1 MTVSRDALRAYPGPQ
16 FPGCPAPAGQPP
28 FFNWDGTI
36 MKFRLHTKMLA
47 FAAAFIA
54 LPATAEEPAAQAQ
67 AEAEQ
72 PRDARE
78 DLAYRAVKPLG
89 TPAPEGYKP
98 PLSAE
103 AVVTFNAIVR
113 RSMNALDEFDR
124 LNQDLE
130 TARKSNDSARIA
142 EINKRFGELE
152 QQAAAARTDFQT
164 EKAALIARQEY
175 FDTSVV
181 GAMEYYVEQAPGEI
195 AEALAAKGG

>member
-1 MTVSRDALRAYPGPQ
+1 
-16 FPGCPAPAGQPP
+16 
-28 FFNWDGTI
+28 
-36 MKFRLHTKMLA
+36 
-47 FAAAFIA
+47 
-54 LPATAEEPAAQAQ
+54 
-67 AEAEQ
+67 
-72 PRDARE
+72 
-78 DLAYRAVKPLG
+78 
-89 TPAPEGYKP
+89 
-98 PLSAE
+98 
-103 AVVTFNAIVR
+103 
-113 RSMNALDEFDR
+113 MNALDEFDR

-175 FDTSVV
+175 FDSSVV